1 MSKVIA
7 RLVGS
12 IAVLTSILAVGIAPQ
27 IASADGSDARRLSS
41 TLQNVADNNTC
52 EQFTSSSLGWAA
64 IDSATDII
72 NTVSGTV
79 TGPDGTPVAN
89 AIVFSNQ
96 GDANKKLSKMSCA
109 VTNASGAYTLPVLRI
124 QTFLPYSALGT
135 IAVSPPNVSKLSSTQ
150 LGSQSRNI
158 TASTTGSQDFTL
170 AAANSMQGF
179 AVVDS
184 DKSTEAVTAP
194 TNVMCLD
201 ANTSGSVYSLI
212 SCSLAR
218 GRTISATVT
227 GIQYVGGES
236 PGFRVTLANDPGLID
251 GDAVVLSGLSG
262 TVSGVNLA
270 DLNARWAYIN
280 EVGVTDGSYS
290 FDIPSPLAIGKTGL
304 DATGLSGTLTAQQWR
319 SSFTIPNTI
328 SVSGVSTN
336 IADKN
341 IAIRIYSRNIVN
353 GVATANTRVELM
365 SNFSYAGNGVEVLTS
380 QNAVNSW
387 ERGAWWVWN
396 VATRALCSAAATTGN
411 FNGAAVTNLTAA
423 TAVAGCGNVQVSK
436 RSESAWGGQPGWDYR
451 WAQPTHWEVA
461 SGVAKF
467 YLPSSAQGT
476 FAVGEVVSISNGS
489 SIAPTINGRAVI
501 TEIGTDSGGQTISF
515 SRSAMSN
522 SAKAPATGYLQV
534 SASSNFS
541 TDPVGVFRGDLT
553 LGDGVNQIVQM
564 NYSPFGSSTLVA
576 SATVFRVTVADG
588 LITSASY
595 CDGTFDVNAGTCSG
609 SWISAPQSG
618 GKYLLLVRQANF
630 IGKILKP
637 NGDALAPSGST
648 GSVYVEVQTLQTSG
662 SNYYWSGGGT
672 GGSNGVD
679 GIFKVRL
686 TEGSYKL
693 RAGSPMGLSYPP
705 AEVYLKVTGSG
716 ASATFQRCT
725 TFVSNASSE
734 SSALTG
740 CTSIL
745 ANSDTPYIVQY
756 GSADLTGTLLLASS
770 SAAANSW
777 VSVSKPSANCP
788 ECWDQVGGV
797 STNSSGAFALNFA
810 DAGTYRLTANPPF
823 NDSSL
828 SVQTIWTATVAIS
841 GSTKTVTIGGDS
853 DGVVSLTLDGS
864 NFKGKVLKSAGV
876 AGAFANIEFQKFS
889 STEQRF
895 TWSNNWANSNSAG
908 EFNANLTT
916 GKWKV
921 MLRPGNSDSGTFSAS
936 TYFAYIDTATDPD
949 TINVNSV
956 EACAVASPAGSCSAT
971 AAAFESSRFNV
982 LLGSP
987 NVRGYAAKTITTVRN
1002 SATGAPSTVD
1012 AVSFSGIQVQKYN
1025 VDEGEYRWF
1034 DIGGSNTSSNG
1045 QFSLRLPEGKWRL
1058 MLSPRP
1064 LDTIAGLTTASF
1076 DFTVVSNGTVTCDRA
1091 YAFCA
1096 AGASP
1101 DSGRFDLHLSSANLS
1116 GVVSADG
1123 TAVDQAQIRVEKWNG
1138 NGWQGANLWAS
1149 ASNTGAYALNLDSDG
1164 AYKVTS
1170 EIPSWKTNAG
1180 FSPTSTYVYK
1190 LTNTICSITEAQV
1203 STVSSCSAGAGAQ
1216 LTANI
1221 ALTGSNVKGLVTSAG
1236 SPVSNTWANI
1246 MRWNNDFNSW
1256 EWVQGVSV
1264 SASGSFNSTLRSSL
1278 GDTSQTAQ
1286 RFRIEIFPPWGTTSL
1301 TKKVVDLWVGDLEDD
1316 NAASHT
1322 YVVCSAST
1330 FASCD
1335 LGSGNSNV
1343 KSAASTLT
1351 VTMSSGNIAG
1361 TVSGPSSATAANP
1374 QVNVEKWM
1382 QPTWSS
1388 NKMWVGTQ
1396 ISSQGSSTGT
1406 YSLNTETEC
1415 ESSETTC
1422 YFRITANPG
1431 WSNPNSWS
1439 RASQIIQ
1446 VRASDSAYQT
1456 TTQSDEYTQPTLAT
1470 SAYVTTALNF
1480 ALVGSN
1486 VSGTIKNGDAI
1497 VANTWV
1503 GLMKKESTGFYRWI
1517 GGGNS
1522 SRQGTF
1528 GVSTTAY
1535 GVGRYRLEVN
1545 PPWGSSL
1552 SRFSKDIVVA
1562 SDGTFGVCAT
1572 TADADAACTGS
1583 PTNFILSFPTSN
1595 LAVRVCGKDG
1605 TGSTCTGVSNAYV
1618 NVFLASTGAQVTG
1631 SNTNSLGLARFSLD
1645 DGEYRGEANPNWTNP
1660 DGTRVNFT
1668 FTIAGG
1674 VLTVP
1679 SSASGAV
1686 VAVDSSS
1693 SPRQLDV
1700 RLGSPNVSGTVKYDS
1715 DSNAATATVTMANA
1729 WVSVR
1734 NTATGASTGTNTSS
1748 NGQFKLDL
1756 AAGSYTLTAYPN
1768 NAVAKQPVS
1777 ANITVAIS
1785 GSTTTITETGD
1796 GTNWNGVMDFDAR
1809 TINVQFTLTDVGT
1822 SARQVLI
1829 LNSAG
1834 TELIG
1839 ISSVSPNSSGNATH
1853 KLALPAG
1860 SYTFKI
1866 QKLLGDF
1873 TSSEACRNSGTIT
1886 VTSTSGLDATANTS
1900 LTTWGNLFDATS
1912 DVLACKPT

>member
-7 RLVGS
+7 RLVGPIS
-12 IAVLTSILAVGIAPQ
+12 ALTSILAVGIVPQ
-27 IASADGSDARRLSS
+27 VVSADGSDSRRLSS

-52 EQFTSSSLGWAA
+52 SQFTSSNLGWAA

-79 TGPDGTPVAN
+79 TGPGGTPVAN
-89 AIVFSNQ
+89 AMVTSMQ
-96 GDANKKLSKMSCA
+96 GDSLQQISKISCA
-109 VTNASGAYTLPVLRI
+109 VTDASGAYTLPVLRL
-124 QTFLPYSALGT
+124 QTFLPYSATGQLT
-135 IAVSPPNVSKLSSTQ
+135 VSPPNVSKLTATQ

-158 TASTTGSQDFTL
+158 TSSTTGVQDFTL

-179 AVVDS
+179 LINKDG
-184 DKSTEAVTAP
+184 STEAVTAP

-201 ANTSGSVYSLI
+201 ANTSTSVYSLI
-212 SCSLAR
+212 SCGLAR
-218 GRTISATVT
+218 GRTISATVER
-227 GIQYVGGES
+227 IRYIGGTN
-236 PGFRVTLANDPGLID
+236 PGFRVTLTDDPGLID
-251 GDAVVLSGLSG
+251 GDAVVLGGLSG

-270 DLNARWAYIN
+270 DINARWAYIH
-280 EVGVTDGSYS
+280 EVGVTAGKYS
-290 FDIPSPLAIGKTGL
+290 FDIYSPLASGKTGL

-319 SSFTIPNTI
+319 SSFTIPNALTL
-328 SVSGVSTN
+328 SVGAAPTD
-336 IADKN
+336 ITEKN
-341 IAIRIYSRNIVN
+341 ILIRVYSRNVLN
-353 GVATANTRVELM
+353 GTVAANYRFELM
-365 SNFSYAGNGVEVLTS
+365 STFGYAGNGVATLTS
-380 QNAVNSW
+380 KDAVNSW
-387 ERGAWWVWN
+387 DRGAWWTWN
-396 VATRALCSAAATTGN
+396 IIKRPPCNAASSTGN
-411 FNGAAVTNLTAA
+411 FSGAAVTNLTSA
-423 TAVAGCGNVQVSK
+423 TAVAGCGNVQVSR
-436 RSESAWGGQPGWDYR
+436 RSETAWGGQPGWDYR
-451 WAQPTHWEVA
+451 WAQPTHWEVT
-461 SGVAKF
+461 SGVAKL
-467 YLPSSAQGT
+467 YLPSSAQST

-489 SIAPTINGRAVI
+489 STAPTINGRAVI
-501 TEIGTDSGGQTISF
+501 TATGTDSGGQTISF
-515 SRSAMSN
+515 SRSAMPD
-522 SAKAPATGYLQV
+522 SAKAAATGYLQV
-534 SASSNFS
+534 STSSNFS
-541 TDPVGVFRGDLT
+541 TDPVGVFRGDLP
-553 LGDGVNQIVQM
+553 LSDGVNQIVQL
-564 NYSPFGSSTLVA
+564 NYGPFGSSTLVP
-576 SATVFRVTVADG
+576 SATVFRVTIADG
-588 LITSASY
+588 FLTAASY
-595 CDGTFDVNAGTCSG
+595 CGGTYDVNAGTCNS
-609 SWISAPQSG
+609 SWTTAPQSG
-618 GKYLLLVRQANF
+618 GKYLLLVREANF

-648 GSVYVEVQTLQTSG
+648 GSVYVEAQTLQTNG
-662 SNYYWSGGGT
+662 SSYFWTGGT
-672 GGSNGVD
+672 GGNNGVD

-686 TEGSYKL
+686 TSGSYKL

-705 AEVYLKVTGSG
+705 AEVYVKVTGSG
-716 ASATFQRCT
+716 SSATFQRCT

-734 SSALTG
+734 SAALTG

-745 ANSDTPYIVQY
+745 ANSDNPYIVQY
-756 GSADLTGTLLLASS
+756 GSADLTGTLLLTSS

-777 VSVSKPSANCP
+777 VSVSKSSSNCA
-788 ECWDQVGGV
+788 ECWDHIGGV

-810 DAGTYRLTANPPF
+810 EAGTYRLTANPPY
-823 NDSSL
+823 NDTSL
-828 SVQTIWTATVAIS
+828 SVSTNWTATVAIS

-853 DGVVSLTLDGS
+853 DGVVSLTLEGS
-864 NFKGKVLKSAGV
+864 NFKGKVLKSADV
-876 AGAFANIEFQKFS
+876 PGAFASIEFQKFNS
-889 STEQRF
+889 NEQRF

-916 GKWKV
+916 GKWKI
-921 MLRPGNSDSGTFSAS
+921 MSRPGGSDSGTFSAS

-949 TINVNSV
+949 TVNVNSI

-971 AAAFESSRFNV
+971 AAALVSSRFNV

-987 NVRGYAAKTITTVRN
+987 NVMGYAAKTSTTARN
-1002 SATGAPSTVD
+1002 ASTGAPASAD
-1012 AVSFSGIQVQKYN
+1012 AVSFVGIQVQKYN

-1034 DIGGSNTSSNG
+1034 DIGGSNTSSTG

-1058 MLSPRP
+1058 MLSPRA
-1064 LDTIAGLTTASF
+1064 LDTIAGLTTAKF
-1076 DFTVVSNGTVTCDRA
+1076 DFTVASNGTVTCDSA
-1091 YAFCA
+1091 YVFCA
-1096 AGASP
+1096 SGSSP
-1101 DSGRFDLHLSSANLS
+1101 ASGRFDLHLSSANLS
-1116 GVVSADG
+1116 GVVTADG
-1123 TAVDQAQIRVEKWNG
+1123 TAVDQAQIRVDKWNG
-1138 NGWQGANLWAS
+1138 NGWQGANLWAN

-1164 AYKVTS
+1164 AYKITS

-1203 STVSSCSAGAGAQ
+1203 STVSSCSAGASAQ

-1221 ALTGSNVKGLVTSAG
+1221 ALTGSNVKGLVTSDG

-1246 MRWNNDFNSW
+1246 MRWNNDFNNW

-1264 SASGSFNSTLRSSL
+1264 SGAGRFNATLRSSL

-1301 TKKVVDLWVGDLEDD
+1301 TKNVVDLWVGDLEDD

-1322 YVVCSAST
+1322 YVRCSASS

-1335 LGSGNSNV
+1335 LGSSNSNV
-1343 KSAASTLT
+1343 KSSASTLA

-1361 TVSGPSSATAANP
+1361 TVSGPLSATAANP

-1388 NKMWVGTQ
+1388 NKMWVWTQ

-1406 YSLNTETEC
+1406 YSLNTGTEC
-1415 ESSETTC
+1415 ESPETIC

-1439 RASQIIQ
+1439 RVSQVIQ
-1446 VRASDSAYQT
+1446 VRASDGAYQT
-1456 TTQSDEYTQPTLAT
+1456 TTQSDDYTQPTLASST
-1470 SAYVTTALNF
+1470 YVTTALNF
-1480 ALVGSN
+1480 TLVGSN
-1486 VSGTIKNGDAI
+1486 VSGTIKNGDAV

-1503 GLMKKESTGFYRWI
+1503 GLTKKESTGFYRWI
-1517 GGGNS
+1517 GGANS

-1528 GVSTTAY
+1528 GISTTAY

-1562 SDGTFGVCAT
+1562 SDTTFGVCAST
-1572 TADADAACTGS
+1572 SDADSACTGS
-1583 PTNFILSFPTSN
+1583 PTNFVLSFPTSN

-1631 SNTNSLGLARFSLD
+1631 SNTNSLGFARFSLD

-1674 VLTVP
+1674 VLTAP
-1679 SSASGAV
+1679 TTASGAV

-1734 NTATGASTGTNTSS
+1734 NTVTGASTGTNTSS

-1756 AAGSYTLTAYPN
+1756 AAGSYVLTAYPN
-1768 NAVAKQPVS
+1768 NTVAKQPVTAS
-1777 ANITVAIS
+1777 ITVAVS
-1785 GSTTTITETGD
+1785 GSTTTITETSD

-1809 TINVQFTLTDVGT
+1809 TINVQFELKDVGT

-1839 ISSVSPNSSGNATH
+1839 ISSVSPNSSGIATH

-1860 SYTFKI
+1860 SYTFRI

-1873 TSSEACRNSGTIT
+1873 PVSEACRSTGTIT

-1900 LTTWGNLFDATS
+1900 LNTWGDSFDATS

>member
-7 RLVGS
+7 RLVAS
-12 IAVLTSILAVGIAPQ
+12 IAVLTSILAVGIAPRVV
-27 IASADGSDARRLSS
+27 SADGSDSRRLSS

-64 IDSATDII
+64 VDSSTDII

-79 TGPDGTPVAN
+79 TGPGGLPVAN
-89 AIVFSNQ
+89 AMVTSLQ
-96 GDANKKLSKMSCA
+96 GNSSQQISKISCA
-109 VTNASGAYTLPVLRI
+109 VTNASGAYTLPVLRL
-124 QTFLPYSALGT
+124 QTFAPYSGAGT
-135 IAVSPPNVSKLSSTQ
+135 VTVSPPNVSKLGTGQ
-150 LGSQSRNI
+150 LGSQTLKI
-158 TASTTGSQDFTL
+158 LAATTGAQNFALTL
-170 AAANSMQGF
+170 ANSMQGF
-179 AVVDS
+179 SLVGS
-184 DKSTEAVTAP
+184 DKSTEAFTAP

-201 ANTSGSVYSLI
+201 ANTSSGVYSSI
-212 SCSLAR
+212 SCALAR
-218 GRTISATVT
+218 GRTINATVI
-227 GIQYVGGES
+227 GIQYVGGS
-236 PGFRVTLANDPGLID
+236 RPGFRVTLANDPGLID

-262 TVSGVNLA
+262 IVSGVNLA

-280 EVGVTDGSYS
+280 EIGVTGGSYS
-290 FDIPSPLAIGKTGL
+290 FVIPSPLATGKTDL

-319 SSFTIPNTI
+319 SSFTIPNTL
-328 SVSGVSTN
+328 SVGGVSTN

-341 IAIRIYSRNIVN
+341 IAIRIYSRNVIN
-353 GVATANTRVELM
+353 GTATANNRVELM
-365 SNFSYAGNGVEVLTS
+365 STYGYAGNGVEVLTS

-396 VATRALCSAAATTGN
+396 VVTRPLCGDVAATGN
-411 FNGAAVTNLTAA
+411 FNGAAVTSLATA

-451 WAQPTHWEVA
+451 WAQPTHWEVT
-461 SGVAKF
+461 SGVAKL

-476 FAVGEVVSISNGS
+476 FAVGEVVLISNGS
-489 SIAPTINGRAVI
+489 STAPTINGRAVI

-522 SAKAPATGYLQV
+522 SAKASATGYLQV

-541 TDPVGVFRGDLT
+541 TNPTGLFRGDLP
-553 LGDGVNQIVQM
+553 LGDGVNQIVQLS
-564 NYSPFGSSTLVA
+564 YSPFGSSTLVP

-588 LITSASY
+588 FVTTASY
-595 CDGTFDVNAGTCSG
+595 CDGTFNVNAGTCNG
-609 SWISAPQSG
+609 SWITAPQSG
-618 GKYLLLVRQANF
+618 GKYLLLVREANF

-672 GGSNGVD
+672 GGNNGVD

-705 AEVYLKVTGSG
+705 AEVYVKMTGSG

-734 SSALTG
+734 SAALTG

-770 SAAANSW
+770 SVAANSW
-777 VSVSKPSANCP
+777 VSVSKSSSNCA
-788 ECWDQVGGV
+788 ECWDHIGGV
-797 STNSSGAFALNFA
+797 STNSSGVFALNFA
-810 DAGTYRLTANPPF
+810 EAGTYRLTANPPY
-823 NDSSL
+823 NDTSL
-828 SVQTIWTATVAIS
+828 SVSTNWTATVAIS

-853 DGVVSLTLDGS
+853 DGVVSLTLEGS
-864 NFKGKVLKSAGV
+864 NFKGKVLKSADV
-876 AGAFANIEFQKFS
+876 PGAFANIEFQKFNS
-889 STEQRF
+889 SEQRF
-895 TWSNNWANSNSAG
+895 VWSNNWANSNSSG

-916 GKWKV
+916 GKWKI
-921 MLRPGNSDSGTFSAS
+921 MSRPGGSDSGTYSVS
-936 TYFAYIDTATDPD
+936 TYYAYIDTTTDPD
-949 TINVNSV
+949 TVNVNSV
-956 EACAVASPAGSCSAT
+956 ETCAVASPAGGCSAT
-971 AAAFESSRFNV
+971 AAAIVSSRFNV

-987 NVRGYAAKTITTVRN
+987 NVRGYAAKTSTTARN
-1002 SATGAPSTVD
+1002 SSTGAPSTAD
-1012 AVSFSGIQVQKYN
+1012 AVSFVGIQVQKYN

-1058 MLSPRP
+1058 MLSPRA
-1064 LDTIAGLTTASF
+1064 LDTIAGLTTAKF
-1076 DFTVVSNGTVTCDRA
+1076 DFTVASDGTVTCDSA

-1096 AGASP
+1096 SGASP
-1101 DSGRFDLHLSSANLS
+1101 ASGRFDLHLSSANLS

-1138 NGWQGANLWAS
+1138 SWWQGANLWANT
-1149 ASNTGAYALNLDSDG
+1149 SNTGAYALNLDSEG
-1164 AYKVTS
+1164 AYKITA

-1190 LTNTICSITEAQV
+1190 STSTVCSITEAQV
-1203 STVSSCSAGAGAQ
+1203 STASSCLAGAGAQ

-1221 ALTGSNVKGLVTSAG
+1221 ALTGSNVRGLVTSAG

-1246 MRWNNDFNSW
+1246 MRWNNDFNNW

-1264 SASGSFNSTLRSSL
+1264 SSSGTFNATLRSRL

-1286 RFRIEIFPPWGTTSL
+1286 RYRIEIFPPWGTTSL
-1301 TKKVVDLWVGDLEDD
+1301 TKKVVDLWVGDLGND

-1322 YVVCSAST
+1322 YVVCSASS

-1335 LGSGNSNV
+1335 LGSSNSNV
-1343 KSAASTLT
+1343 KSAASTLA

-1374 QVNVEKWM
+1374 HVNVEKWM
-1382 QPTWSS
+1382 QPSWAS
-1388 NKMWVGTQ
+1388 NKMWVWTQ

-1406 YSLNTETEC
+1406 YSLNTGTEC

-1439 RASQIIQ
+1439 RVSQVIQ
-1446 VRASDSAYQT
+1446 VRASDGAYQA
-1456 TTQSDEYTQPTLAT
+1456 TTQSDDYTQPTLASST
-1470 SAYVTTALNF
+1470 YVTTALNF
-1480 ALVGSN
+1480 TLIGSN
-1486 VSGTIKNGDAI
+1486 VSGTVKNGSTNI
-1497 VANTWV
+1497 ANSWV

-1517 GGGNS
+1517 GGANS
-1522 SRQGTF
+1522 SGQGTF
-1528 GVSTTAY
+1528 GMSTIAY
-1535 GVGRYRLEVN
+1535 GAGRYRLEVN
-1545 PPWGSSL
+1545 PPWGSTL

-1562 SDGTFGVCAT
+1562 SDGTFGVCAST
-1572 TADADAACTGS
+1572 SDADVACTGS
-1583 PTNFILSFPTSN
+1583 STNFVLSFPTPN
-1595 LAVRVCGKDG
+1595 LALRVCGKDG

-1618 NVFLASTGAQVTG
+1618 NVFLASTGAYVTG
-1631 SNTNSLGLARFSLD
+1631 SNTNSLGFARFRLE

-1660 DGTRVNFT
+1660 DGTRVDFT
-1668 FTIAGG
+1668 FTIASG

-1679 SSASGAV
+1679 TTATGAV

-1693 SPRQLDV
+1693 TPRQLDV

-1715 DSNAATATVTMANA
+1715 DSNADTETVTMANA

-1734 NTATGASTGTNTSS
+1734 NTGTGAYTGTNTSS
-1748 NGQFKLDL
+1748 TGQFKLDL
-1756 AAGSYTLTAYPN
+1756 AAGSYVLTAYPN
-1768 NAVAKQPVS
+1768 NAVAKQPVVAS
-1777 ANITVAIS
+1777 ITVAVS
-1785 GSTTTITETGD
+1785 GSTTTITETSD
-1796 GTNWNGVMDFDAR
+1796 GTAWNGVMDFDAR

-1860 SYTFKI
+1860 SYIFRI

-1873 TSSEACRNSGTIT
+1873 PVSEACRSTGTIT
-1886 VTSTSGLDATANTS
+1886 VTTTSGLDATANTS
-1900 LTTWGNLFDATS
+1900 LTTWGNSFDATL
-1912 DVLACKPT
+1912 DVLACK